1 VNGFL
6 DTNPLEQAPILARF
20 KAILDQRIVVDLQ
33 EYYDRLNDTDEAI
46 DNDYLLEA
54 HQALL
59 KEELKDIK
67 PIHYWSKFS
76 SLGEHDN
83 RDNGEDEKEEVV
95 LVIRGEL
102 LKKYPTA
109 VIYAHKAVW
118 QDENNQP
125 VVDDT
130 RTIDPTKERTLMP
143 IPAGQQD
150 NPPSSIIKSPLYEA
164 KVEPDIYFL
173 GFDLGVCE
181 AKGGTG
187 KEEDEVDE
195 RCVEEGVTWN
205 DAGWFFVIKERPGEP
220 RFGLDIGDGR
230 NIEDNKI
237 ELWNDLSWG
246 DLSPA
251 VTDGEYIQI
260 TSQTP
265 TITANQMLEGTGT
278 ANPML
283 EGDDNEKINQ
293 QNDDK
298 HISWHKDMSS
308 AELAYILYQ
317 VPVLV
322 GVHASEMLPNTP

>member
-1 VNGFL
+1 MNTDSGKTAKVFTIKSELAFTMNQ
-6 DTNPLEQAPILARF
+6 NRCSRCIRISVHVEPEYAPI
-20 KAILDQRIVVDLQ
+20 
-33 EYYDRLNDTDEAI
+33 
-46 DNDYLLEA
+46 
-54 HQALL
+54 
-59 KEELKDIK
+59 
-67 PIHYWSKFS
+67 PS
-76 SLGEHDN
+76 
-83 RDNGEDEKEEVV
+83 
-95 LVIRGEL
+95 
-102 LKKYPTA
+102 
-109 VIYAHKAVW
+109 
-118 QDENNQP
+118 
-125 VVDDT
+125 
-130 RTIDPTKERTLMP
+130 
-143 IPAGQQD
+143 GQQD

-173 GFDLGVCE
+173 GFDLSVCE

-195 RCVEEGVTWN
+195 QCAQQGVKWN

-220 RFGLDIGDGR
+220 RFGLDIGEGG

-246 DLSPA
+246 DLSPTVA
-251 VTDGEYIQI
+251 NGEYIQI
-260 TSQTP
+260 TNETP

-293 QNDDK
+293 QHDDK
-298 HISWHKDMSS
+298 HIRWHKDMNS